1 MTFTDM
7 LRETGLH
14 ASHWGVGNAVSTID
28 GTVQEVVDAPD
39 AHVLGAVPIGRW
51 RTIDAA
57 CSLAVGGL
65 LDISRV
71 RARDISTALSNAAD
85 AVEHHERTLAAG
97 LVRETGKPL
106 SEAEREVAATAAILR
121 NYAGLGS
128 ASGTARAVW
137 SDSGAAWGV
146 AAPEAIG
153 VALLVLPWNLPLMIT
168 AHKAAAALLARC
180 SIILKPSPLAPR
192 TPMRLAQLLSAGLPE
207 GAVQVVQGDA
217 ETARMLISHP
227 STAVVSFTGASRAG
241 RQVEVLAAESGVKS
255 ITELGGKSASI
266 IFEDADL
273 ERAVRETFRA
283 AMRNQGATCTA
294 PARLLCSRT
303 VLPEVE
309 ELMRDV
315 QQSVVVADPYEE
327 ATTMGALRHVVAD
340 DRMAALLLDLEQ
352 ASVEVSGG
360 GRVEVEGRSGR
371 YRSPAVVFDPPA
383 DHPVS
388 TDELFLPI
396 VSIRAFDD
404 DAHAVEIANET
415 AFGLSAGIW
424 SRDQTRAE
432 TFARALHVG
441 TVHINHYGRQDS
453 LDLPSSG
460 RGRSGFGSEGG
471 LEGVSEYQVTKS
483 IHFLR
488 GQQ

>member
-1 MTFTDM
+1 M

-360 GRVEVEGRSGR
+360 EGSRSKGDLAATGRRPSCSTLLLIILSQPTSCSCRSFPFEPSMTTPMPLKLLMRLHLDFLQEFGRVTRLERRRSR
-371 YRSPAVVFDPPA
+371 VHCTSAPSTSITMVVKIRS
-383 DHPVS
+383 
-388 TDELFLPI
+388 
-396 VSIRAFDD
+396 
-404 DAHAVEIANET
+404 
-415 AFGLSAGIW
+415 
-424 SRDQTRAE
+424 
-432 TFARALHVG
+432 TFRALGGVAR
-441 TVHINHYGRQDS
+441 V
-453 LDLPSSG
+453 LDRKVAS
-460 RGRSGFGSEGG
+460 
-471 LEGVSEYQVTKS
+471 KA
-483 IHFLR
+483 
-488 GQQ
+488 